1 MSNGISSNNFLMISF
16 YNERGSHN
24 NLKKLFN
31 LNIISKITR
40 DVTNRKATKR
50 TINSYGQYMEFT
62 ALLNNYNNNV
72 LFITM
77 NYVILR

>member
-1 MSNGISSNNFLMISF
+1 MSNGISSYNFLMISF

-24 NLKKLFN
+24 NFKKLFN

-50 TINSYGQYMEFT
+50 TINSYG
-62 ALLNNYNNNV
+62 
-72 LFITM
+72 
-77 NYVILR
+77 